1 MITYTKSNT
10 KMEINIKASFEI
22 TSLMDMEFTIR
33 NLIDMMGYGEMVN
46 LMEEEL
52 LIMQMEE
59 YNLEYIDQDLNDLV
73 LAKINIQMDNHMLVV
88 FITRKRMELELIIF
102 LIINTIKE
110 NGKMIYNMEKE
121 SSI

>member
-1 MITYTKSNT
+1 
-10 KMEINIKASFEI
+10 METNIKASFEI
-22 TSLMDMEFTIR
+22 ASLMDMEFTIR
-33 NLIDMMGYGEMVN
+33 NLTDMMGYGEMVN

-73 LAKINIQMDNHMLVV
+73 LAKTNIQMDNHMLVV
-88 FITRKRMELELIIF
+88 FITRKRMELGLIIF
-102 LIINTIKE
+102 LIINTIKV

>member
-1 MITYTKSNT
+1 
-10 KMEINIKASFEI
+10 MEINIKASFEI

>member
-1 MITYTKSNT
+1 
-10 KMEINIKASFEI
+10 METNIKASFEI
-22 TSLMDMEFTIR
+22 TNLMDMGFTIQ
-33 NLIDMMGYGEMVN
+33 NLIDMMGYGEMGN

-59 YNLEYIDQDLNDLV
+59 YNLEYIDQDLNDMV
-73 LAKINIQMDNHMLVV
+73 LAKTNIQMDNHMLVV
-88 FITRKRMELELIIF
+88 FITRKRMELELIIS

>member
-1 MITYTKSNT
+1 
-10 KMEINIKASFEI
+10 METNIKASFEI
-22 TSLMDMEFTIR
+22 TNLMDMGFTIQ

-59 YNLEYIDQDLNDLV
+59 YNLEYIDQDLNDMV
-73 LAKINIQMDNHMLVV
+73 LAKTNIQMDNHMLVV

>member
-59 YNLEYIDQDLNDLV
+59 YNLEYIDQGLNDLV

-88 FITRKRMELELIIF
+88 FITRKRMDLGLIIF

>member
-1 MITYTKSNT
+1 
-10 KMEINIKASFEI
+10 METNIKASFEI
-22 TSLMDMEFTIR
+22 TNLMDMGFTIQ
-33 NLIDMMGYGEMVN
+33 NLIDMMGYGEMGN

-59 YNLEYIDQDLNDLV
+59 YNLEYIDQDLNDMV
-73 LAKINIQMDNHMLVV
+73 LAKTNIQMDNHMLVV

>member
-1 MITYTKSNT
+1 
-10 KMEINIKASFEI
+10 MEINIKASFEI

-88 FITRKRMELELIIF
+88 FITRKRMDLGLIIF

>member
-1 MITYTKSNT
+1 VITYTKSNT

>member
-88 FITRKRMELELIIF
+88 FITRKRMELGLIIF

>member
-1 MITYTKSNT
+1 
-10 KMEINIKASFEI
+10 METNIKASFEI
-22 TSLMDMEFTIR
+22 TNLMGMEFTIQ

-59 YNLEYIDQDLNDLV
+59 YNLEYIDQDLNDMV
-73 LAKINIQMDNHMLVV
+73 LAKTNIQMDNHMLVV